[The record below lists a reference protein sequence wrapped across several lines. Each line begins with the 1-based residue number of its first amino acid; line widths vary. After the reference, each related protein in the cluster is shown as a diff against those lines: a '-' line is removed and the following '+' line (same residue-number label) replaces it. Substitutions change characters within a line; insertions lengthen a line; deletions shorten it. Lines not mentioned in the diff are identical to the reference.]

1 MSHIHIPDGV
11 LPVWLIVL
19 GWVVTLALLLVSARI
34 LGRPEQ
40 QRKLPLIGVIAAVML
55 VGMTLELAPIGYHIN
70 LTVLGGILLG
80 PAAGFIA
87 AFVVDLILGLLGHG
101 GITVVGLNTLV
112 IGAEVVLGFY
122 VFRLLWRALGRRVSP
137 GPIAAGTT
145 FVTLLAST
153 SLMIGIVGLSRV
165 DPLQQ
170 APEATVV
177 EAGTLSFQN
186 PLGRGV
192 LAWELFGGAH
202 ETEEAQPDESLDLG
216 TFATIVL
223 ALGLVG
229 WVIEAALT
237 GAIATGARRLR
248 PDLLGLFPGPSPAP
262 GEERGSPSRAGK
274 GAGG

>member
-1 MSHIHIPDGV
+1 MPDGV
-11 LPVWLIVL
+11 LPLWLVLL
-19 GWVVTLALLLVSARI
+19 GWAATLPLLALSARA
-34 LGRPEQ
+34 LGRSDQ
-40 QRKLPLIGVIAAVML
+40 QRRLPLIGVVAAIML
-55 VGMTLELAPIGYHIN
+55 VGMTLELAPIGYHVN

-112 IGAEVVLGFY
+112 IGGEVVLGYY
-122 VFRLLWRALGRRVSP
+122 VFRLVWHSLGRRLRP
-137 GPIAAGTT
+137 GLIAGGTT

-153 SLMIGIVGLSRV
+153 SLMIGIVGLSSI
-165 DPLQQ
+165 DPQ

-177 EAGTLSFQN
+177 EAGTLTFQN
-186 PLGRGV
+186 PLGRGALV
-192 LAWELFGGAH
+192 WELFGAAGHA
-202 ETEEAQPDESLDLG
+202 EEQADHGQSLDLG
-216 TFATIVL
+216 TFATVVF

-237 GAIATGARRLR
+237 GTIASAVHRLR
-248 PDLLGLFPGPSPAP
+248 PDLLDLSPGPSPAR
-262 GEERGSPSRAGK
+262 GEERGSPSRVGK

>member
-1 MSHIHIPDGV
+1 MPDGV
-11 LPVWLIVL
+11 LPLWLVL
-19 GWVVTLALLLVSARI
+19 FGWALTLPLLALSARA
-34 LGRPEQ
+34 LGRVEQ
-40 QRKLPLIGVIAAVML
+40 QRRLPLIGVVAALML

-70 LTVLGGILLG
+70 LTVLGGILLR

-122 VFRLLWRALGRRVSP
+122 LFRLLWRWLGRRLRL
-137 GPIAAGTT
+137 GPIVAATT

-153 SLMIGIVGLSRV
+153 IFMIGIVGLSRV
-165 DPLQQ
+165 DPFHQT
-170 APEATVV
+170 PEATVLD
-177 EAGTLSFQN
+177 AGALSFQN

-192 LAWELFGGAH
+192 LVWELFGSR
-202 ETEEAQPDESLDLG
+202 EMEEATPDDGLDLG
-216 TFATIVL
+216 TFATIVF

-229 WVIEAALT
+229 WVIEAAIT
-237 GAIATGARRLR
+237 AAVATAARRLR
-248 PDLLGLFPGPSPAP
+248 PDLLHLSPIPSLARGGEAAP
-262 GEERGSPSRAGK
+262 PSLSGK